1 MNIRTSIGSLA
12 TVLAVVAVLIV
23 HCSRAAAGTYSN
35 SITIADT
42 VTGTEFDDW
51 IGIPTLTMDPVD
63 NVGTDPISG
72 DPYIDIA
79 NVQLANNDDFLF
91 VHISYHTTTSTGTYI
106 ALDTDQDL
114 LTGFDI
120 YELGAIGSDYGYVN
134 DFPFYQIANVY
145 NANVTLTGG
154 PVGGPGG
161 NGGALI
167 WPFWD
172 QNGPDKELA
181 IPRDLFNTFT
191 GELAFQQ
198 DTIDIMIY
206 TDETQGLGDITDII
220 TYTFEP
226 APAGLPGDY
235 NGNSVIDAAD
245 YTAWRDALT
254 AGATELLNDSTP
266 GVIDESDFT
275 YWRSH
280 FGETFGSGAG
290 AAVSSAVPEPATTS
304 LLAVATLAIG
314 LLRRWR

>member
-12 TVLAVVAVLIV
+12 AMLAVVAVLTV
-23 HCSRAAAGTYSN
+23 DCSQAAAGTYSN
-35 SITIADT
+35 GITIADT

-51 IGIPTLTMDPVD
+51 IGIPTLAMDPVD

-72 DPYIDIA
+72 DPYIDFA
-79 NVQLANNDDFLF
+79 DVQLANNNDFLF

-106 ALDTDQDL
+106 AIDVDQDL

-120 YELGAIGSDYGYVN
+120 YQLGVIGSDYSYLN
-134 DFPFYQIANVY
+134 DFAFYQIANVY
-145 NANVTLTGG
+145 NANVTLQGG
-154 PVGGPGG
+154 PLL

-206 TDETQGLGDITDII
+206 TDETQGLGDITDVI

-226 APAGLPGDY
+226 APPGLLGDY
-235 NGNSVIDAAD
+235 NGNDVVDAAD
-245 YTAWRDALT
+245 YTVWRDAFPG
-254 AGATELLNDSTP
+254 GAMINDDD
-266 GVIDESDFT
+266 GLADEGDFT
-275 YWRSH
+275 YWRDH
-280 FGETFGSGAG
+280 FGDTPGSGAG
-290 AAVSSAVPEPATTS
+290 AAASGAVPEPATAS
-304 LLAVATLAIG
+304 LLAVAALAIG
-314 LLRRWR
+314 LLRRWQ